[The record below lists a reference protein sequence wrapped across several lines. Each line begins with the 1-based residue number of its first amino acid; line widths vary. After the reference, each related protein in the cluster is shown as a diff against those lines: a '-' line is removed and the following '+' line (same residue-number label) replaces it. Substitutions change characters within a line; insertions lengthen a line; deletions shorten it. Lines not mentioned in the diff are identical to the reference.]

1 MDTRDSARNAN
12 CRGCSANR
20 YIANIGMTRA
30 TRERV
35 LRCVVAK
42 MDVPSKSGRFV
53 SDFAASACGVLILLL
68 ALWAFNERFREQ
80 FSFGAGGA
88 DGAGIAV
95 LNQVNEFAL
104 LIALVAGQVVREQSV
119 EHAWMMGFAA
129 AALVLVIFLLRV

>member
-1 MDTRDSARNAN
+1 
-12 CRGCSANR
+12 
-20 YIANIGMTRA
+20 
-30 TRERV
+30 
-35 LRCVVAK
+35 

-80 FSFGAGGA
+80 FSFAGGA
-88 DGAGIAV
+88 DGAGLAV
-95 LNQVNEFAL
+95 LSQVNEFAV